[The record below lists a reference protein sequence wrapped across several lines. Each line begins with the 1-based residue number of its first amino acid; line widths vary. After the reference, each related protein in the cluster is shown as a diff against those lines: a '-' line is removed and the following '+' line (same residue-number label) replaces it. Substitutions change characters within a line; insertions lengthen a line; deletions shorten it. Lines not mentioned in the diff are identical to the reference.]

1 MSSIL
6 SGRLD
11 EIDAQVEKI
20 HRLIEGGAKIDPELA
35 AGLAT
40 TEPMPGVQRKID
52 QMSAAVEELDRQFKK
67 AAADS

>member
-11 EIDAQVEKI
+11 EIDAQVDKVQ
-20 HRLIEGGAKIDPELA
+20 RLVEAGCKDDPDMA

-40 TEPMPGVQRKID
+40 TEPMPAIQHKID
-52 QMSAAVEELDRQFKK
+52 QFAASVEALDRDLKK
-67 AAADS
+67 IAAAA